1 MNNEENNLN
10 NGSVQNTNANP
21 EILESTP
28 VDSSQPSS
36 NTPQPSAP
44 SNEAEVLTTEDT
56 SSEQTSND
64 AGAARVETE
73 TAGEAHIHLEAYQVH
88 EKKEKKEIV
97 RTAEEEKGYSRR
109 RVAMIL
115 FFIFLIAFVIFLP
128 EIRNLYIQYK
138 THVEEEEIDSG
149 KLICTLDRSTDEL
162 DITYTETFS
171 FKNYLL
177 KSFTY
182 KVETK
187 GDANKDVEKFKE
199 LYNKCDN
206 LSKSVGTS
214 NLSGIYIE
222 CNYVEGDNTVVE
234 TQSFDYNTVDKS
246 GVKAAYTEAGFEY
259 PEFELDENINE
270 IEKSVLSGGF
280 SCQKVS

>member
-10 NGSVQNTNANP
+10 NGNVQNTSVNP
-21 EILESTP
+21 EILERTP
-28 VDSSQPSS
+28 VDSSQPNNSAV
-36 NTPQPSAP
+36 QPTTP
-44 SNEAEVLTTEDT
+44 SNDTEVLTTEEV
-56 SSEQTSND
+56 SSEKPKND
-64 AGAARVETE
+64 AASRIETE
-73 TAGEAHIHLEAYQVH
+73 TAGEGHIHLEAYQVH
-88 EKKEKKEIV
+88 ERKAKKPIV
-97 RTAEEEKGYSRR
+97 RTAEEERGYSRR
-109 RVAMIL
+109 RVALIL
-115 FFIFLIAFVIFLP
+115 FFVFLIAFVIFLP
-128 EIRNLYIQYK
+128 DIRNLYIQYK

-177 KSFTY
+177 KSFNY

-206 LSKSVGTS
+206 LSKSIGKS
-214 NLSGIYIE
+214 NLSGVYIE

-234 TQSFDYNTVDKS
+234 TQSFDYNTVDKT
-246 GVKAAYTEAGFEY
+246 GVKSAYTEAGFEY

-270 IEKSVLSGGF
+270 IEKSVLAGGF
-280 SCQKVS
+280 SCQRVS

>member
-28 VDSSQPSS
+28 FDSSQPSS

-64 AGAARVETE
+64 GGAARVETE

-138 THVEEEEIDSG
+138 KYNYIHINIVNSVLNYC
-149 KLICTLDRSTDEL
+149 LINYSHLRSAIRHNFL
-162 DITYTETFS
+162 AQ
-171 FKNYLL
+171 LR
-177 KSFTY
+177 
-182 KVETK
+182 
-187 GDANKDVEKFKE
+187 KFK
-199 LYNKCDN
+199 YN
-206 LSKSVGTS
+206 
-214 NLSGIYIE
+214 E
-222 CNYVEGDNTVVE
+222 
-234 TQSFDYNTVDKS
+234 
-246 GVKAAYTEAGFEY
+246 
-259 PEFELDENINE
+259 
-270 IEKSVLSGGF
+270 
-280 SCQKVS
+280 